1 MEGFTEAVRTVCF
14 VSVGICLIGKIGGA
28 TKLKAQLEFIF
39 KLILAVV
46 IVSSFF
52 SENIEFDLSDIRR
65 NCISERADYK
75 ALYERELAES
85 TGKNISDV
93 LMSQLRAAGVKAEKI
108 RTEVNISK
116 DGSISINK
124 VIVETD
130 ETEAAANI
138 IRNSLGQET
147 EVVNEKV

>member
-1 MEGFTEAVRTVCF
+1 MGDFTEAVRTVCF
-14 VSVGICLIGKIGGA
+14 VSVGICLIGKISGA

-52 SENIEFDLSDIRR
+52 SGDIEFDLSDIKGL
-65 NCISERADYK
+65 CV
-75 ALYERELAES
+75 AES
-85 TGKNISDV
+85 TDYSGIYENELARQTGENISDV
-93 LMSQLRAAGVKAEKI
+93 LMSQLRAAGITVEKI
-108 RTEVNISK
+108 RTEVNISE

-124 VIVETD
+124 VIVEA
-130 ETEAAANI
+130 EEPEAAADL

-147 EVVNEKV
+147 EVINGKV